1 MTAPARALML
11 NGRRCALV
19 ARLDGRGR
27 PVAGELRR
35 KRDLALLARWH
46 RVDGATVRWSG
57 AAVRALPRALRAE
70 RDELVRALLHPPGA
84 RGVAARPLAV
94 QRLQMQGLLR
104 ELAIDPAR
112 LAAYRPPACAEPARL
127 VLAGLDG
134 AGRELWLRADAA
146 GAWRRMRAAARADGI
161 GLVPVSGFRSA
172 EYQAGLLARK
182 LARGQPLAAI
192 LKVSAL
198 PGHSEHHLGTT
209 LDLHAGDGPVLE
221 AGFESTAAFAWL
233 QQHAGRFGFELSYP
247 RDNPWGI
254 AYEPWHWRFHRDS
267 AP

>member
-1 MTAPARALML
+1 MTAPLRALML

-19 ARLDGRGR
+19 ARLDARGR

-35 KRDLALLARWH
+35 KRDLSVLARWRGGDRGQLRWSPGPGRLRAAAPADERDVLAAALLA
-46 RVDGATVRWSG
+46 DAPAPTSPS
-57 AAVRALPRALRAE
+57 AAPPLR
-70 RDELVRALLHPPGA
+70 RLH
-84 RGVAARPLAV
+84 
-94 QRLQMQGLLR
+94 MQALLR
-104 ELAIDPAR
+104 ELAIDPAI
-112 LAAYRPPACAEPARL
+112 LADYRPPACAEPARL
-127 VLAGLDG
+127 HLAGRDG

-146 GAWRRMRAAARADGI
+146 GAWRALQAAAGADGI
-161 GLVPVSGFRSA
+161 DLVPVSGFRSA

-192 LKVSAL
+192 LKLSAL

-221 AGFESTAAFAWL
+221 TGFESTPAFAWL
-233 QQHAGRFGFELSYP
+233 QRHARRFGFALSYP

-254 AYEPWHWRFHRDS
+254 AYEPWHWRYRR
-267 AP
+267 AGRP